1 MRRLLTLG
9 ARGRVGV
16 RGADDTPDTLR
27 ERLLAAMDEPGCPL
41 CRLVREQERRY
52 FFWFFAENYHA
63 PETLGRLVASHGF
76 CRQHATGLAARHADR
91 ASAIA
96 VVYELVSRKVGVEL
110 AAEARRKR
118 PAWPP
123 RTLSRC
129 PACADRERTER
140 RFLEAL
146 AELIRDGGGR
156 ARYRPPHLLCLTH
169 LQGLEPLLGGAD
181 LRRVVEVHLAWL
193 DQAARA
199 DPDGA
204 RRTPDAGSGADGDE
218 GASDERAALASL
230 VKDVG
235 VVEVA
240 AAHRGLG
247 GDPLDVERA
256 VSRVLDDD
264 ERCPVCAART
274 NALLAWERYCEAH
287 VGDRE
292 PIDELL
298 PTCDVHVSS
307 LLAHGG
313 QELRAAT
320 LRHLAG
326 RVRDTLSRT
335 LAALPGERAGSWP
348 GMLRRLLS
356 GGGEPGDQRA
366 RRTLRRGVS
375 CPVCS
380 ELATTEDRA
389 LSLVGTLVRSGP
401 GAERYGRGH
410 GVCLR
415 HLSAAVSERTDPS
428 DARRL
433 LEHARSDVE
442 LLTWRLREAGRLDGW
457 NVRPLPGVP
466 DEAVWRRALYRYVG
480 EPT

>member
-1 MRRLLTLG
+1 MRRLLTAGARDG
-9 ARGRVGV
+9 ARGRGV
-16 RGADDTPDTLR
+16 DDAPDTLR
-27 ERLLAAMDEPGCPL
+27 DRLLAAMDEPGCPL

-63 PETLGRLVASHGF
+63 PETLEQLVASHGF
-76 CRQHATGLAARHADR
+76 CRQHATGLAARHEDR
-91 ASAIA
+91 AAAIA
-96 VVYELVSRKVGVEL
+96 VVYEIVSRTVGAEL

-123 RTLSRC
+123 RALGRC

-146 AELIRDGGGR
+146 AELLADDRER
-156 ARYRPPHLLCLTH
+156 ARYHSPHLLCFTH
-169 LQGLEPLLGGAD
+169 LQGLEPLLGGPD
-181 LRRVVEVHLAWL
+181 LRRVVEIHLAWL
-193 DQAARA
+193 DEAARQA
-199 DPDGA
+199 GHDGA
-204 RRTPDAGSGADGDE
+204 RGTPDAGSGADGVE
-218 GASDERAALASL
+218 GTSLASL
-230 VKDVG
+230 VKDA
-235 VVEVA
+235 EVA
-240 AAHRGLG
+240 DVAPAYCGLD

-274 NALLAWERYCEAH
+274 NARLAWERYCEAH

-307 LLAHGG
+307 LLEHGG

-326 RVRDTLSRT
+326 RVRDMLSRT
-335 LAALPGERAGSWP
+335 SAALPGGRVGFWREG
-348 GMLRRLLS
+348 LRRLQS
-356 GGGEPGDQRA
+356 GGGEPGDRHA

-380 ELATTEDRA
+380 VLATTESRA
-389 LSLVGTLVRSGP
+389 LELLGALVRSGP
-401 GAERYGRGH
+401 DAERYARGH

-415 HLSAAVSERTDPS
+415 HLQAAVSESADPG

-433 LEHARSDVE
+433 LQHARGDVE
-442 LLTWRLREAGRLDGW
+442 LLTWRLREAGRLEGW
-457 NVRPLPGVP
+457 HVRPLPRVP

-480 EPT
+480 EPI